1 MLTNQRDQPVF
12 TEPLFS
18 FSGLASGELQ
28 QLVFQLL
35 DHLQLTAVRTN
46 ATKHGDTQ
54 VLIQPNQE

>member
-1 MLTNQRDQPVF
+1 MAF

-18 FSGLASGELQ
+18 WSDLTPDELQ
-28 QLVFQLL
+28 ILVFGLL

-54 VLIQPNQE
+54 ILIQPIQE